1 MFISVQEITQ
11 SGMTYDQIS
20 TAASVFFLYI
30 LCTRLP
36 IKTGNFVI
44 PRKKNENFYYSKEEK

>member
-20 TAASVFFLYI
+20 TAASAFFVYFMHSLA
-30 LCTRLP
+30 
-36 IKTGNFVI
+36 N
-44 PRKKNENFYYSKEEK
+44 